1 MTTLIQREG
10 TDAREF
16 HVPFGAPIPS
26 VPFGE
31 GELVI
36 ETRGPEARPVRVAL
50 RLFPSALEFQARL
63 PALAGE
69 LGMAE
74 SVFQLGQ
81 AAARSQAVLEYEA
94 EPCVVARV
102 PAGLVTLADMAGYLM
117 DEVALFDMREYRL
130 VAISFSSV
138 L

>member
-10 TDAREF
+10 TDTREF

-36 ETRGPEARPVRVAL
+36 ETHGPEARPVRVAL
-50 RLFPSALEFQARL
+50 RLFPTALELQARL

-69 LGMAE
+69 LGMAD

-81 AAARSQAVLEYEA
+81 AAAQAQAVLEYEA
-94 EPCVVARV
+94 DTRVVARV
-102 PAGLVTLADMAGYLM
+102 PAGLATLADMAGYLL

>member
-10 TDAREF
+10 ADTREF

-36 ETRGPEARPVRVAL
+36 ETRGPEALPVRVAL

-69 LGMAE
+69 LGLAA

-81 AAARSQAVLEYEA
+81 AASQAQAVLEYEA
-94 EPCVVARV
+94 DAVVVARV
-102 PAGLVTLADMAGYLM
+102 PAGLATLEDMAGYLL
-117 DEVALFDMREYRL
+117 DEVPLFDLREYAL
-130 VAISFSSV
+130 AAIAFESRP
-138 L
+138 